1 MLEEFMLS
9 KGMILF
15 VNGKVLKKMGSSHKC
30 MHGLG

>member
-15 VNGKVLKKMGSSHKC
+15 VNGKVLKKMLVK
-30 MHGLG
+30 LDL